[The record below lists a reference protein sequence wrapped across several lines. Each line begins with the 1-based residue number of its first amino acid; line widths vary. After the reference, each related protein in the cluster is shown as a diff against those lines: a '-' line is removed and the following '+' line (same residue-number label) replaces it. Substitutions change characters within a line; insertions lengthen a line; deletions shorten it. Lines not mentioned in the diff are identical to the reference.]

1 MPTKEYRIIVNGKI
15 VMRNFTSRQH
25 TVWVDVYLDRGVEFT
40 EDVVDLVYEMVGN
53 LANDFH
59 K

>member
-15 VMRNFTSRQH
+15 AIRNFTSRQH

-40 EDVVDLVYEMVGN
+40 EEIFNLV
-53 LANDFH
+53 
-59 K
+59 